1 MTEIRNLDNK
11 RIGDK
16 SSDNRRIFIRRKN
29 CVTIIQANTDGTMLV
44 LQRRLKQNT

>member
-16 SSDNRRIFIRRKN
+16 SNDNRKIFIKRRN
-29 CVTIIQANTDGTMLV
+29 CLTIIQASSDGTMMIT
-44 LQRRLKQNT
+44 QRRLKPNI